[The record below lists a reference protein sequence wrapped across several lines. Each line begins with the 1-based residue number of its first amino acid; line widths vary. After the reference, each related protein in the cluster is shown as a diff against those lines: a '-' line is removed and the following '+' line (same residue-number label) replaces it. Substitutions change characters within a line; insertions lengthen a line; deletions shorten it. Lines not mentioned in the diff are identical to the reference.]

1 MQIVIIGCGKVGKTL
16 VAQLV
21 AENHNIT
28 VIDTNP
34 EVVEDITELYDVLGI
49 VGNGT
54 SNQILQS
61 ADIEHTD
68 VLIAVTDRD
77 EVNLLCCAIAKQKS
91 ACHTI
96 ARVRNPIYSAERHFL
111 RHELQL
117 SLTINPEQEAAR
129 EIARLLQ
136 FPNAVEIDSFAQ
148 DRIDMLRF
156 RIMKNSPLE
165 GKALRDLS
173 PILGGNILVC
183 MAGTENGSVVIPD
196 GNYVVKVGDTLTII
210 AMPGEAEKF
219 FNRIGITT
227 NRAKNTIIIGGGG
240 ISYYLTEFLLKM
252 GTEVKIIEQ
261 NKARCEE
268 LNELFPSA
276 VIDCGDGS
284 SQELLNAE
292 HLETM
297 DSLVACTGI
306 DEVNAILSLY
316 ARKKVRKK
324 VVTKLNHV
332 EFDDVIDSLD
342 LDSVVNPRK
351 LTAQK
356 ILQYIRAMNNSM
368 GSNVETLYRLMNGK
382 VEALAFIIQKASPV
396 TGVRLADLRTKQNT
410 LIAGIIRGGRLIIPG
425 GQDTIEVGDSVIVVT
440 TNLGFVDIS
449 DILD

>member
-1 MQIVIIGCGKVGKTL
+1 
-16 VAQLV
+16 
-21 AENHNIT
+21 
-28 VIDTNP
+28 
-34 EVVEDITELYDVLGI
+34 
-49 VGNGT
+49 
-54 SNQILQS
+54 
-61 ADIEHTD
+61 
-68 VLIAVTDRD
+68 
-77 EVNLLCCAIAKQKS
+77 
-91 ACHTI
+91 
-96 ARVRNPIYSAERHFL
+96 
-111 RHELQL
+111 
-117 SLTINPEQEAAR
+117 
-129 EIARLLQ
+129 
-136 FPNAVEIDSFAQ
+136 
-148 DRIDMLRF
+148 
-156 RIMKNSPLE
+156 
-165 GKALRDLS
+165 
-173 PILGGNILVC
+173 
-183 MAGTENGSVVIPD
+183 
-196 GNYVVKVGDTLTII
+196 
-210 AMPGEAEKF
+210 
-219 FNRIGITT
+219 
-227 NRAKNTIIIGGGG
+227 
-240 ISYYLTEFLLKM
+240 
-252 GTEVKIIEQ
+252 
-261 NKARCEE
+261 
-268 LNELFPSA
+268 
-276 VIDCGDGS
+276 
-284 SQELLNAE
+284 
-292 HLETM
+292 M

>member
-1 MQIVIIGCGKVGKTL
+1 
-16 VAQLV
+16 
-21 AENHNIT
+21 
-28 VIDTNP
+28 
-34 EVVEDITELYDVLGI
+34 
-49 VGNGT
+49 
-54 SNQILQS
+54 
-61 ADIEHTD
+61 
-68 VLIAVTDRD
+68 
-77 EVNLLCCAIAKQKS
+77 
-91 ACHTI
+91 
-96 ARVRNPIYSAERHFL
+96 
-111 RHELQL
+111 
-117 SLTINPEQEAAR
+117 
-129 EIARLLQ
+129 
-136 FPNAVEIDSFAQ
+136 
-148 DRIDMLRF
+148 MLRF
-156 RIMKNSPLE
+156 RIGKESPLAE
-165 GKALRDLS
+165 KALRDLS

-183 MAGTENGSVVIPD
+183 MAGTENGAVLIPD

-210 AMPGEAEKF
+210 TMPGEAEKF
-219 FNRIGITT
+219 FSRIGITT
-227 NRAKNTIIIGGGG
+227 NKVKNAIIIGGGG

-252 GTEVKIIEQ
+252 GIDVKIIEQ
-261 NKARCEE
+261 NKERCEE
-268 LNELFPSA
+268 LNDLFPSA

-292 HLETM
+292 HLESM

-382 VEALAFIIQKASPV
+382 VEALAFIIQKESPV

-425 GQDTIEVGDSVIVVT
+425 GQDAIEVGDSVIVVT

>member
-1 MQIVIIGCGKVGKTL
+1 MG
-16 VAQLV
+16 
-21 AENHNIT
+21 
-28 VIDTNP
+28 ID
-34 EVVEDITELYDVLGI
+34 
-49 VGNGT
+49 
-54 SNQILQS
+54 
-61 ADIEHTD
+61 
-68 VLIAVTDRD
+68 
-77 EVNLLCCAIAKQKS
+77 
-91 ACHTI
+91 
-96 ARVRNPIYSAERHFL
+96 
-111 RHELQL
+111 
-117 SLTINPEQEAAR
+117 
-129 EIARLLQ
+129 
-136 FPNAVEIDSFAQ
+136 
-148 DRIDMLRF
+148 
-156 RIMKNSPLE
+156 
-165 GKALRDLS
+165 
-173 PILGGNILVC
+173 
-183 MAGTENGSVVIPD
+183 
-196 GNYVVKVGDTLTII
+196 
-210 AMPGEAEKF
+210 
-219 FNRIGITT
+219 
-227 NRAKNTIIIGGGG
+227 
-240 ISYYLTEFLLKM
+240 
-252 GTEVKIIEQ
+252 VKIIEQ
-261 NKARCEE
+261 NKERCEE
-268 LNELFPSA
+268 LNDLFPSA

-292 HLETM
+292 HLESM

-382 VEALAFIIQKASPV
+382 VEALAFIIQKESPV

-425 GQDTIEVGDSVIVVT
+425 GQDAIEVGDSVIVVT